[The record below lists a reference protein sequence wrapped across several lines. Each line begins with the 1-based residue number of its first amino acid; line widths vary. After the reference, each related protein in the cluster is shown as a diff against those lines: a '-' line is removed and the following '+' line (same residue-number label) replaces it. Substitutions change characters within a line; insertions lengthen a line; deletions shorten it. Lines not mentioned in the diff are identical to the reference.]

1 MIGIDTNILLRLATG
16 DDARQVK
23 KITQWLS
30 THAPSVPL
38 HINQIVLAE
47 ALWTLKSSY
56 GYDREHMVT
65 FVEALLGNAAFDI
78 EDATVVEDALN
89 MFVSSK
95 ADFPDCLIFA
105 KNNGL
110 CESTITFDRAA
121 SALPGFV
128 DMN

>member
-23 KITQWLS
+23 KIRQWLA
-30 THAPSVPL
+30 TNAPDTTL
-38 HINQIVLAE
+38 HVNQIVLAE

-56 GYDREHMVT
+56 GYDREHIAT
-65 FVEALLGNAAFDI
+65 FVEAILGNTAFDI
-78 EDATVVEDALN
+78 EDATAVEDALS
-89 MFVSSK
+89 MFISGK

-121 SALPGFV
+121 NGLPGFV
-128 DMN
+128 DLN